1 MLVQILDAFQQT
13 LDAVMEKTGEVKD
26 VDAEAAKLLE
36 TMNGPKAE
44 LTKILLDSPPNVSQ
58 QELEAALL
66 EAALL
71 EVFVAN
77 NIDHMANNALD

>member
-1 MLVQILDAFQQT
+1 MD
-13 LDAVMEKTGEVKD
+13 KTGEVKD

-77 NIDHMANNALD
+77 NIDHMANNVLD